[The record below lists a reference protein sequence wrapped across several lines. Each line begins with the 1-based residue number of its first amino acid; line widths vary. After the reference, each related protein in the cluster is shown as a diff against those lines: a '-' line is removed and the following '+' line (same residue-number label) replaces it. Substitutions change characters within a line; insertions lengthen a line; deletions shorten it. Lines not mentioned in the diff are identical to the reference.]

1 MAAEAARAAAV
12 SRGVRLEVLTVAWM
26 AIESV
31 VAIGA
36 GIAAKSV
43 LLTAFGV
50 DSVVELISGVVLLW
64 RLSVES
70 KGAGAERVDRLEAT
84 TTKISAVLLVLL
96 CMYVVISSVAGF
108 ALGLRPE
115 GSVAGIAVAAVAL
128 VAMPALA
135 WGKARANRIIGSASL
150 RADIAETT
158 TCAYLAGVTL
168 AGVVVSMVFGLWW
181 IQYVAALA
189 LLIWLVPETREAIE
203 AIGGEH
209 HEHE

>member
-26 AIESV
+26 AVESV

-43 LLTAFGV
+43 LLTAFGI

-70 KGAGAERVDRLEAT
+70 KGAGTEGVDRLEAT

-96 CMYVVISSVAGF
+96 CLYVVISSVVG
-108 ALGLRPE
+108 LVVGLRPE
-115 GSVAGIAVAAVAL
+115 GSLVGIGVAAVAL

-135 WGKARANRIIGSASL
+135 LGKSRANRVIGSASL

-168 AGVVVSMVFGLWW
+168 AGVALSTVFGLWW
-181 IQYVAALA
+181 IQYIAALA
-189 LLIWLVPETREAIE
+189 LLIWLVPETREAVE

-209 HEHE
+209 RDHE

>member
-1 MAAEAARAAAV
+1 VASEAARAAAV
-12 SRGVRLEVLTVAWM
+12 SRGVRLEVVTVAWM
-26 AIESV
+26 SVESI

-36 GIAAKSV
+36 GIAANSV

-50 DSVVELISGVVLLW
+50 DSVVELISGIVLLW

-70 KGAGAERVDRLEAT
+70 KGAGTERVDRLEAT
-84 TTKISAVLLVLL
+84 TTRISAVLLVLL
-96 CMYVVISSVAGF
+96 CMYVVISSLVG
-108 ALGLRPE
+108 LVIGLRPE
-115 GSVAGIAVAAVAL
+115 GSLVGIGVAAVAL

-135 WGKARANRIIGSASL
+135 LGKSRANRVIGSASL

-168 AGVVVSMVFGLWW
+168 AGVLVSTVFGLWW

-209 HEHE
+209 QES

>member
-1 MAAEAARAAAV
+1 MAATDSARAAAV
-12 SRGVRLEVLTVAWM
+12 ARGVRLEVVTVAWM
-26 AIESV
+26 AVESV

-50 DSVVELISGVVLLW
+50 DSVIELISGVVLLW
-64 RLSVES
+64 RLGLES
-70 KGAGAERVDRLEAT
+70 RGDSTDRVDRLEAT
-84 TTKISAVLLVLL
+84 TTRISAVLLVLL
-96 CMYVVISSVAGF
+96 CVYVVVSSVAGF
-108 ALGLRPE
+108 AFGLRPE
-115 GSVAGIAVAAVAL
+115 GSLLGIGVAAVAL

-135 WGKARANRIIGSASL
+135 LGKSRANRVIGSASL

-168 AGVVVSMVFGLWW
+168 LGLGLSTVFGIWW

-189 LLIWLVPETREAIE
+189 LLIWLVPETREALE
-203 AIGGEH
+203 AVGGEH
-209 HEHE
+209 RES

>member
-1 MAAEAARAAAV
+1 MEAGSARAAAV
-12 SRGVRLEVLTVAWM
+12 SRGVRLEVVTVAWM

-50 DSVVELISGVVLLW
+50 DSVIELLSGVVLLW
-64 RLSVES
+64 RLGVES
-70 KGAGAERVDRLEAT
+70 RGEGTERVDRLEART
-84 TTKISAVLLVLL
+84 TRISAVLLVLL

-115 GSVAGIAVAAVAL
+115 GSIAGIAVAAVAL
-128 VAMPALA
+128 VAMPVLA
-135 WGKARANRIIGSASL
+135 WGKARANRLIGSASL

-168 AGVVVSMVFGLWW
+168 AGVVLSTVFGLWW

-203 AIGGEH
+203 AMRGEH
-209 HEHE
+209 QES

>member
-1 MAAEAARAAAV
+1 VASEATRAAAV
-12 SRGVRLEVLTVAWM
+12 SRGVRLEVVTVAWM
-26 AIESV
+26 SVESV

-43 LLTAFGV
+43 LLTAFGI

-70 KGAGAERVDRLEAT
+70 KGAGTERVDRLEAT

-96 CMYVVISSVAGF
+96 CMYVVITSVFG
-108 ALGLRPE
+108 LVIGLRPE
-115 GSVAGIAVAAVAL
+115 GSLVGIGVAAVAL

-135 WGKARANRIIGSASL
+135 LGKSRANRVIGSASL

-168 AGVVVSMVFGLWW
+168 AGVLVSTVFGLWW
-181 IQYVAALA
+181 MQYVAALA